1 MNYSHFR
8 PSTLLRIA
16 SFTLALLATAWCL
29 TSGSTAQDASAPAN
43 NEQAAQPGETAPAGD
58 QAAPVTPATE
68 ATETNASD
76 ETETEGDVSEDST
89 TATEVDANSS
99 SPMADL
105 LSAFLTTPPFGWLIQ
120 GGLFMWPILLM
131 GILATGVTI
140 ERFRSLKMLSTDSTE
155 VRRQVKGLLAED
167 RIEEAMLLC
176 ENEQG
181 PVPAVL
187 FAGLR
192 KYYLLRRLDYDPA
205 NIQQQVI
212 KAMEDYSV
220 HIVAAL
226 EKHLP
231 ILATISGV
239 ASMLG
244 FLGTVQGMIVAFDEI
259 QAGLGSANI
268 IDLAAGG
275 IKVSLMTTCFGL
287 IVGIPAFVAFNYFTG
302 VVNRFVLE
310 VEETSA
316 DLIETVTLQMA
327 TESAPQPSHAGS
339 PT

>member
-1 MNYSHFR
+1 MNDFHFR
-8 PSTLLRIA
+8 PSPFARLAALTLVVVSMACL
-16 SFTLALLATAWCL
+16 L
-29 TSGSTAQDASAPAN
+29 TSWTAAQDANTPAASEEAAPADS
-43 NEQAAQPGETAPAGD
+43 EADTGEEAAAD
-58 QAAPVTPATE
+58 
-68 ATETNASD
+68 ASD
-76 ETETEGDVSEDST
+76 SEETDDDSEAAEGEASDDADSDADAS
-89 TATEVDANSS
+89 TAES
-99 SPMADL
+99 SPL
-105 LSAFLTTPPFGWLIQ
+105 VSALQSFLNTPPMGWLVK

-140 ERFRSLKMLSTDSTE
+140 ERFRSLKMLKTDTTE
-155 VRRQVKGLLAED
+155 VRQQVKDLLSED
-167 RIEEAMLLC
+167 RIEEAMRLC
-176 ENEQG
+176 ETTQG

-192 KYYLLRRLDYDPA
+192 KYYLLRRLNYDPA
-205 NIQQQVI
+205 NIQQQVV

-259 QAGLGSANI
+259 QAGLGTANI

-287 IVGIPAFVAFNYFTG
+287 IVGIPAYVAFNYFTG

-327 TESAPQPSHAGS
+327 TDVAARTEHVGS